1 MNWLRPWVSGSYW
14 RNAFSTGKAVRCSLE
29 ALGALWL
36 IIEVVSFFSTNAANT
51 LKGQWLPIVV
61 ISLLWAI
68 WANRPIHQVAH
79 RLNGRDVIIEI
90 RVGDLFKMK
99 GSIVVPTNRTFD
111 TELSPNLIS
120 PKSIQGAFTKKY
132 YDNAL
137 HLDHDIES
145 ALEGVDYEEECAD
158 KIGKKRL
165 YAVGTC
171 IGLVAKGVSSY
182 WLAIAKLNNH
192 GRAQGTVEDIRTSLP
207 ILWEYISEMGD
218 YGTVLIPVIGS
229 GYSRIVKSREEIIRE
244 ILKSFVAACAAR
256 KPCEKLAIIVS
267 TSDYYDYAM
276 SLEELGGYLLR
287 LCKYTVFE
295 NTEGA
300 AQGRPIS

>member
-1 MNWLRPWVSGSYW
+1 MNWLRPWFSGSYW
-14 RNAFSTGKAVRCSLE
+14 LNAFSTGKAVRSSLE

-36 IIEVVSFFSTNAANT
+36 FIEVVSFFSQNAATT
-51 LKGQWLPIVV
+51 LKGQWLPIIA
-61 ISLLWAI
+61 ISLSWAI
-68 WANRPIHQVAH
+68 WANRPIHQVSY

-90 RVGDLFKMK
+90 RVGDIFKMQ

-120 PKSIQGAFTKKY
+120 LRSIQGAFTKKY
-132 YDNAL
+132 YDNTA
-137 HLDHDIES
+137 HLNHDIES
-145 ALEGVDYEEECAD
+145 ALEGVDFEEECTE

-171 IGLVAKGVSSY
+171 IKLAIQGVTSY

-207 ILWEYISEMGD
+207 VLWDYVSEMGD

-256 KPCEKLAIIVS
+256 KPCEKLAIVVS

-276 SLEELGGYLLR
+276 SLDELGGYLLH
-287 LCKYTVFE
+287 LCKYTIFE
-295 NTEGA
+295 DNEGSER
-300 AQGRPIS
+300 GSPIS